1 MLRKSLISAAL
12 GLTLLISGCS
22 DTPNEQ
28 STSPAAASEFLLSD
42 TYGKPITV
50 VKKGA
55 AFDVKGHEGKV
66 ILFDI
71 FATWCPPCRATA
83 PHLTSLQKKYA
94 DELLVLGVTIED
106 DKTNAD
112 LEAFKTENQAEYTIV
127 NSEENRPLYSAIA
140 SAIHVGQR
148 FPIPLMVLYKDGKY
162 LTHYVGATPEEMIES
177 DIKQALGK

>member
-22 DTPNEQ
+22 DTQNEQ
-28 STSPAAASEFLLSD
+28 GNVPAAAMDFLLSD
-42 TYGKPITV
+42 TYNKPLTV
-50 VKKGA
+50 TKQGSD
-55 AFDVKGHEGKV
+55 FNVKGHEGKV

-83 PHLTSLQKKYA
+83 PHLTSLQKKYP

-112 LEAFKTENQAEYTIV
+112 LEAFKEENKADYIIL
-127 NSEENRPLYSAIA
+127 NSEENRALYSSIA

-162 LTHYVGATPEEMIES
+162 ITHYVGATPEEMIES